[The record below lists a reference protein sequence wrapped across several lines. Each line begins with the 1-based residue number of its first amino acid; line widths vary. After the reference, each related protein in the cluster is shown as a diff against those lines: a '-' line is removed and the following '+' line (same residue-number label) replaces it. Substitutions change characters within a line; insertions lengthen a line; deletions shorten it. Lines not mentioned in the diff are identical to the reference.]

1 MVSQEIVDEPELK
14 NITKAFLLKQMCIF
28 IYSCATPTLL
38 LPNSKVTAVQQ
49 QPYSC
54 AAVNNFAGITQGMD
68 FIISRI
74 FEAIIRRGLGLR
86 ADIRQIWTI
95 VRSVRH

>member
-1 MVSQEIVDEPELK
+1 
-14 NITKAFLLKQMCIF
+14 MCIF
-28 IYSCATPTLL
+28 IYRCATATSPLT
-38 LPNSKVTAVQQ
+38 NSKVTAVQQ

-54 AAVNNFAGITQGMD
+54 AAVNNIAGITQGMD

-74 FEAIIRRGLGLR
+74 FEAIIRRGLSQM

>member
-1 MVSQEIVDEPELK
+1 
-14 NITKAFLLKQMCIF
+14 MCNF
-28 IYSCATPTLL
+28 IYRCATTTLP
-38 LPNSKVTAVQQ
+38 LPNSKVTAAQQ

-54 AAVNNFAGITQGMD
+54 AAVNSFEGITQGMD
-68 FIISRI
+68 FIISI
-74 FEAIIRRGLGLR
+74 FFEAIIRRGLDLK